1 MRNRIGLSLL
11 FLATPLTLFAEPMN
25 VATSLDRAPW
35 ISARAAGLGQALS
48 GNANGL
54 DAYYYNPALIGG
66 FRSSKEQPFLTHLF
80 MPYIGNSSEA
90 GSNKILTQTL
100 GGEKLEDNAV
110 ADLLQPAFDGERPYT
125 AVSLTPVAIFN
136 RLMAGYTY
144 NNRTA
149 AFRNDEDPAL
159 SKIHVDQRTLS
170 GPFIGFSAIA
180 PKNDFY
186 LGVSAAFL
194 KSTTVQSDLDAA
206 TFANRET
213 RKVAFET
220 GKETYEGMPI
230 NIGMHYRFA
239 NMLKPNISAVVN
251 DVGSTRFSPAD
262 KTEETVIQKENV
274 TLGLGISPE
283 FKNWG
288 TLNVMLEASDLT
300 QHEVSTRDKFRASTE
315 FTVGDRFGADAG
327 LSFRLGYTSAGVS
340 FGAGI
345 NLGILN
351 AQIASFA
358 EDIGTQGQRVIE
370 RRSVLNLAINIAD
383 Y

>member
-1 MRNRIGLSLL
+1 MRNLLGLSLI
-11 FLATPLTLFAEPMN
+11 FLTAPLIAEPIN
-25 VATSLDRAPW
+25 LATSLDRAPW
-35 ISARAAGLGQALS
+35 ISARAAGLGQTLS
-48 GNANGL
+48 GSANGL

-66 FRSSKEQPFLTHLF
+66 FRSGKDQPFLTHLF
-80 MPYIGNSSEA
+80 MPYIGNSSEQ
-90 GSNKILTQTL
+90 GSNKIITQQL

-110 ADLLQPAFDGERPYT
+110 ADLLQPAFDGDRPYT

-144 NNRTA
+144 NSRTA
-149 AFRNDEDPAL
+149 AYRNDEDPAVT
-159 SKIHVDQRTLS
+159 KIHVDQRTLS

-194 KSTTVQSDLDAA
+194 KSSTVQSDLDASTYA
-206 TFANRET
+206 TRDS
-213 RKVAFET
+213 RKLAFEAD
-220 GKETYEGMPI
+220 KETYEGMPI
-230 NIGMHYRFA
+230 NIGMHYRFT

-251 DVGSTRFSPAD
+251 DVGSTRFSPSD
-262 KTEETVIQKENV
+262 KTEETLIQKEKV
-274 TLGLGISPE
+274 TLGVGIAPML
-283 FKNWG
+283 KNWG
-288 TLNVMLEASDLT
+288 TLSVILEATDLT

-315 FTVGDRFGADAG
+315 FTVGDRLGADAG
-327 LSFRLGYTSAGVS
+327 LSFRLGYTSGGMS

-358 EDIGTQGQRVIE
+358 EDIGADGRRVIE

>member
-1 MRNRIGLSLL
+1 MRTLLGLSLL
-11 FLATPLTLFAEPMN
+11 FLTAPLLAEPIN
-25 VATSLDRAPW
+25 LATNLDRAPW
-35 ISARAAGLGQALS
+35 ISARAAGLGQTLS

-66 FRSSKEQPFLTHLF
+66 FRSAKEQPFLTHLF
-80 MPYIGNSSEA
+80 MPYIGNNSES
-90 GSNKILTQTL
+90 GSNKIITQQL

-110 ADLLQPAFDGERPYT
+110 SNLLAPAFEGERPYT
-125 AVSLTPVAIFN
+125 AASLTPVAIFN

-144 NNRTA
+144 NSRTA
-149 AFRNDEDPAL
+149 AYRNDDDPAL
-159 SKIHVDQRTLS
+159 PKIHIDQRTLS
-170 GPFIGFSAIA
+170 GPFIGFSAVA

-194 KSTTVQSDLDAA
+194 KSSTVQSDLDATAFA
-206 TFANRET
+206 TRDS
-213 RKVAFET
+213 RKLAFEAD
-220 GKETYEGMPI
+220 KETYEGMPI
-230 NIGMHYRFA
+230 NIGMHYRFSG
-239 NMLKPNISAVVN
+239 MLKPNISAVVN

-262 KTEETVIQKENV
+262 KTEETLIQKEKV
-274 TLGLGISPE
+274 TLGLGISPML
-283 FKNWG
+283 KTWG
-288 TLNVMLEASDLT
+288 TLNVMLEATDLT
-300 QHEVSTRDKFRASTE
+300 QHEIKTRDKFRASTE

-327 LSFRLGYTSAGVS
+327 LSFRLGYTSAGMS

-358 EDIGTQGQRVIE
+358 EDIGADGHRVIE